1 MSTQQV
7 ALGNTSNNVTGDQHN
22 YNYNIRVESGSSSG
36 QAPTPIRFNDTPVDL
51 LSVYFTGR
59 EKELDEIKK
68 ILDVVH
74 EDIPTRCVVYG
85 MHGIGKTQLALRF
98 AKRSFDQLQYS
109 HIFWMSATTVEKL
122 NQGFA
127 DLLTLVVHPD
137 RPNLGDQ
144 RARLKAARR
153 WLEDAISINWLLV
166 LDNVDATV
174 LSFLQEH
181 LPRKNQQGKILLTTR
196 TADVATVLAR
206 TAGKQH
212 HAMELGLP
220 KIEDATRLLF
230 VESNTDVTTATTL
243 IKSKADDV
251 VKFVGQLPL
260 AISHTASFMKQT
272 GKSLDELL
280 LLFHSEHRTHVR
292 FDPRSVCI
300 IPSLTH
306 CDSSSAG
313 RTPCRHT
320 RRSPLVQRLP
330 PNSITWNTSLRT
342 RAIY

>member
-7 ALGNTSNNVTGDQHN
+7 ALGNTSNNVTGDQ
-22 YNYNIRVESGSSSG
+22 YNYNIRVESGSSFG

-59 EKELDEIKK
+59 ERELDEIKK

-137 RPNLGDQ
+137 RSNLGDQ

-166 LDNVDATV
+166 LDNVDPTV
-174 LSFLQEH
+174 LGFLQEH
-181 LPRKNQQGKILLTTR
+181 LPRKNQHGKILLTTR
-196 TADVATVLAR
+196 TADVATVLVR

-212 HAMELGLP
+212 HALELGLP
-220 KIEDATRLLF
+220 EVEDATSLLLT
-230 VESNTDVTTATTL
+230 ESNTDITGITTL
-243 IKSKADDV
+243 TKRKAEDV
-251 VKFVGQLPL
+251 VKFVGRLPL
-260 AISHTASFMKQT
+260 AIAHAASFMKQAN
-272 GKSLDELL
+272 KSFEDIL
-280 LLFHSEHRTHVR
+280 LLFHSGHQTQVR
-292 FDPRSVCI
+292 FDTA
-300 IPSLTH
+300 SL
-306 CDSSSAG
+306 SSLLIM
-313 RTPCRHT
+313 HY
-320 RRSPLVQRLP
+320 
-330 PNSITWNTSLRT
+330 NS
-342 RAIY
+342 

>member
-7 ALGNTSNNVTGDQHN
+7 ALGNTSNSVIGDQ
-22 YNYNIRVESGSSSG
+22 YNYNVRVETLSSS
-36 QAPTPIRFNDTPVDL
+36 QVPTLPPFTEAPVDL

-59 EKELDEIKK
+59 ENELADIARTLEIVHG
-68 ILDVVH
+68 DV
-74 EDIPTRCVVYG
+74 PTRCAIFG

-98 AKRSFDQLQYS
+98 ASESFDQHRYS
-109 HIFWMSATTVEKL
+109 HVFWMSGTTVEKL
-122 NQGFA
+122 NQGFT
-127 DLLTLVVHPD
+127 DVLTLVAHPD
-137 RPNLGDQ
+137 RSNLGDQ

-166 LDNVDATV
+166 LDNVDVTV

-181 LPRKNQQGKILLTTR
+181 LPRKNHRGKILLTTR
-196 TADVATVLAR
+196 TADVATVLVR

-212 HAMELGLP
+212 HTIELGLP

-230 VESNTDVTTATTL
+230 VESNTNVTTATTL
-243 IKSKADDV
+243 TKSKAEDV
-251 VKFVGQLPL
+251 VKFVGRLPL
-260 AISHTASFMKQT
+260 AISNTASFMKQT

-280 LLFHSEHRTHVR
+280 LLFHSEHRTQVR

-306 CDSSSAG
+306 CDS
-313 RTPCRHT
+313 
-320 RRSPLVQRLP
+320 
-330 PNSITWNTSLRT
+330 
-342 RAIY
+342 